1 MENMDEIRAAVEA
14 APEDSGA
21 RQIGEVV
28 LMIAGA
34 SEQAAEIIA
43 ADLGNPAMGLEQCF
57 TALRSYAQKH
67 QQGGFWG
74 CLCNRFDLA
83 NTVIQVV
90 CDFYKVPQAAFG
102 EETQAIGAALG
113 ESMGAKRGEKDGAP
127 GSSRPT
133 RDDEAALDLMELL

>member
-1 MENMDEIRAAVEA
+1 MENMDEIRAAVAA

-21 RQIGEVV
+21 REIGEVV

-57 TALRSYAQKH
+57 AALRSYAQKH

-74 CLCNRFDLA
+74 CMCNRFDLA
-83 NTVIQVV
+83 NTVVQVV
-90 CDFYKVPQAAFG
+90 CDFYKVPLAAFG
-102 EETQAIGAALG
+102 EETQALTA
-113 ESMGAKRGEKDGAP
+113 ESDCCNAGGGAP

-133 RDDEAALDLMELL
+133 GDDEAALDLMELL